1 VGLDRA
7 KWVVSALG
15 LCWIASAS
23 AAPDV
28 PQFVEASLIPSYVR
42 LTPSL
47 AAAGQPTPDGLRKL
61 KEMGFKT
68 VVNLRAEAEGPP
80 EEAETVK
87 LAGLSY
93 VSIPVTAKSFSSAV
107 VDSIEKVLKDPD
119 TAPVLLHCASSN
131 RVGAVV
137 AAMEARKGVAID
149 KALAA
154 GALAGLR
161 DPAFAEMVRRLA
173 AEDAARGAAGAPSA
187 PSHPFRLIPPSVR
200 QSADAKIGKAAGAE
214 TLFEAV
220 GAPFRVVYQK
230 DVAGGTGE
238 AEVHDK
244 ADDVFHVIAGE
255 ATFLVGG
262 HLQEPREISPGE
274 WRGKAIEAGENVVVG
289 AGAML
294 VVPRGT
300 PHRRTTSPQ
309 GVSLVLVKVTGEA
322 TAR

>member
-1 VGLDRA
+1 VGFDRA
-7 KWVVSALG
+7 KRVVLAFGFSWA
-15 LCWIASAS
+15 ASVS

-47 AAAGQPTPDGLRKL
+47 AAAGQPTPDALRKL

-80 EEAETVK
+80 DEAEIVRA
-87 LAGLSY
+87 AGLSY
-93 VSIPVTAKSFSSAV
+93 LSVPVTAKSFGPAAVEAVESA
-107 VDSIEKVLKDPD
+107 LKDP
-119 TAPVLLHCASSN
+119 AAGPVLLHCASSN

-137 AAMEARKGVAID
+137 AAMEARKGAAID

-161 DPAFAEMVRRLA
+161 DPALAEMVRRLA
-173 AEDAARGAAGAPSA
+173 SEDAARGPARAPSA
-187 PSHPFRLIPPSVR
+187 PAHPFRLIPPSVR

-214 TLFEAV
+214 PLFEAV

-244 ADDVFHVIAGE
+244 ADDVFHVLAGE

-262 HLQEPREISPGE
+262 RLLEPREISPGE
-274 WRGKAIEAGENVVVG
+274 WRGKSIEAGENVVVG

-300 PHRRTTSPQ
+300 PHRRTASRQ

-322 TAR
+322 AAR